1 MLQILWKFVKSLL
14 IFTLTAALTFC
25 TLFVTF
31 ALTNAD
37 VTVGIMLILFLA
49 PIAAGTIMLKLIKR
63 KSRKDSAEKTEP
75 LEETANAET
84 LALTEPSPAPIPASE
99 KPTPVIEEPV
109 VEEPA
114 PVTEEHE
121 PVIEESAPEIE
132 ALAPAI
138 KEPTPVIEEPEIEE
152 PKPAPAPRAAA
163 LEQPT
168 PRATRRFT
176 EKTKTYK
183 VAGVTHYTEN
193 IMNLSSENSDYFLS
207 KRELIEEDL
216 TNERIWKYEF
226 YPERVELVPEPDN
239 PEDRNAIKV
248 IVDDEHVG
256 YIKRG
261 SCTHVHTLLNTGNI
275 TSITCTI
282 GGGPYKYISEE
293 YDDERDKEVYTLEK
307 DETTLFVRLEIS
319 EKVLVPVTEEVRREA
334 PPKKDQEAP
343 RRTFFEDDID
353 DGIKRTYCIN
363 CGKEVGDALV
373 CPHCGKRT
381 EKDPWKS
388 VSATSVHGES
398 DKDKWVAF
406 FLCLFLGGIGAHRFY
421 VGKIGSGILYLFT
434 GGVFG
439 IGTLIDFIMIL
450 CGAFTDEDGRIL
462 E

>member
-1 MLQILWKFVKSLL
+1 MKKLISLL
-14 IFTLTAALTFC
+14 AKICVFLCITAFSFLFCFLLFLISLMPYDLSGSAL
-25 TLFVTF
+25 
-31 ALTNAD
+31 
-37 VTVGIMLILFLA
+37 LILSLFSLILPVIFSTWLTRKIFA
-49 PIAAGTIMLKLIKR
+49 SDKENAAEQEPVIAK
-63 KSRKDSAEKTEP
+63 
-75 LEETANAET
+75 
-84 LALTEPSPAPIPASE
+84 PA
-99 KPTPVIEEPV
+99 PVIEKPEPAID
-109 VEEPA
+109 EPA
-114 PVTEEHE
+114 PETKEPIPVSEDPKPVTE
-121 PVIEESAPEIE
+121 
-132 ALAPAI
+132 
-138 KEPTPVIEEPEIEE
+138 EPTPVIKEPVPVIDEPEPVIEA
-152 PKPAPAPRAAA
+152 PKPAPAPRTAA

-275 TSITCTI
+275 TGITCTI

-293 YDDERDKEVYTLEK
+293 YDDERDRDVYTLEK

-319 EKVLVPVTEEVRREA
+319 EKVLIPVADDIKQET
-334 PPKKDQEAP
+334 PPQKEQEGP
-343 RRTFFEDDID
+343 RRTFYENDID

-363 CGKEVGDALV
+363 CGKEVGDALH
-373 CPHCGKRT
+373 CPHCGMRT

-388 VSATSVHGES
+388 VSATSMAGES
-398 DKDKWVAF
+398 DKDKWIAF
-406 FLCLFLGGIGAHRFY
+406 LLCLFLGGIGAHRFY

>member
-1 MLQILWKFVKSLL
+1 MKKLISLL
-14 IFTLTAALTFC
+14 GKICVFLLISGFAF
-25 TLFVTF
+25 LFWF
-31 ALTNAD
+31 ALMLVIAPAD
-37 VTVGIMLILFLA
+37 LNGFNLGILLILT
-49 PIAAGTIMLKLIKR
+49 IAIPVAFSAWLTR
-63 KSRKDSAEKTEP
+63 KIFASDKENAAEQEP
-75 LEETANAET
+75 VIAK
-84 LALTEPSPAPIPASE
+84 PAPVIE
-99 KPTPVIEEPV
+99 KPEPVIEEPV
-109 VEEPA
+109 PVIEKPAPAIEEPA
-114 PVTEEHE
+114 PV
-121 PVIEESAPEIE
+121 IEKP
-132 ALAPAI
+132 APAI
-138 KEPTPVIEEPEIEE
+138 EEAEPEIEE

-168 PRATRRFT
+168 PQTTRRFT

-275 TSITCTI
+275 TRITCTI
-282 GGGPYKYISEE
+282 GGGPYKYVSEE
-293 YDDERDKEVYTLEK
+293 YDDEKEKDVYTLEK
-307 DETTLFVRLEIS
+307 DETNLFVRLEIS
-319 EKVLVPVTEEVRREA
+319 EKVLMPVTEEV
-334 PPKKDQEAP
+334 KQEAAYQKEEEP
-343 RRTFFEDDID
+343 PGRTFFEDDID

-363 CGKEVGDALV
+363 CGREVGDALV

-388 VSATSVHGES
+388 VSATSAHGES

-406 FLCLFLGGIGAHRFY
+406 FLCLFLGGFGAHRFY

-450 CGAFTDEDGRIL
+450 CGAFTDEDGRTL

>member
-1 MLQILWKFVKSLL
+1 MKKLTSFLAKIGVFLL
-14 IFTLTAALTFC
+14 ISGFAFLFWFSLIVVFVPADLNGFYSGILLILTLAIP
-25 TLFVTF
+25 
-31 ALTNAD
+31 
-37 VTVGIMLILFLA
+37 VTVGAWLTRKIFA
-49 PIAAGTIMLKLIKR
+49 SDKESAAEPDPVIEDLNLVIK
-63 KSRKDSAEKTEP
+63 EP
-75 LEETANAET
+75 A
-84 LALTEPSPAPIPASE
+84 
-99 KPTPVIEEPV
+99 PVIEEPV
-109 VEEPA
+109 PA
-114 PVTEEHE
+114 
-121 PVIEESAPEIE
+121 IEESAPVIDEP
-132 ALAPAI
+132 PAS
-138 KEPTPVIEEPEIEE
+138 T
-152 PKPAPAPRAAA
+152 APRAAA
-163 LEQPT
+163 QEHPT
-168 PRATRRFT
+168 PRITQRFA

-183 VAGVTHYTEN
+183 VAGVTHYVNN

-216 TNERIWKYEF
+216 NNERIWKYEF

-239 PEDRNAIKV
+239 PEDPNAIKV

-261 SCTHVHTLLNTGNI
+261 SCTHVHTLLNSGNI
-275 TSITCTI
+275 TGITCTI
-282 GGGPYKYISEE
+282 GGGPYKYVREE
-293 YDDERDKEVYTLEK
+293 YDDERDKEVYSLEK
-307 DETTLFVRLEIS
+307 DETNLFVRLEIS

-334 PPKKDQEAP
+334 PPKKDQEVP

-363 CGKEVGDALV
+363 CGKEVGDALH
-373 CPHCGKRT
+373 CPHCGMRT

-388 VSATSVHGES
+388 VSATSAHGES

-450 CGAFTDEDGRIL
+450 CGAFTDEDGRTL
-462 E
+462 D